1 MTALLNSTLCY
12 LERDGQ
18 YLMLHRVKKQH
29 DLNQGKWIGVG
40 GKFLEGESPVQ
51 CLLREVL
58 EETGFSLT
66 SFRFRGLVT
75 FVSDEAPAE
84 YMFLFTAD
92 AWSGELHDCSEG
104 VLQWIDKDR
113 VPELNLWEGDRIFLQ
128 YLHENRPFFFLTLRY
143 HGDQLIEASLENAP

>member
-1 MTALLNSTLCY
+1 MTDLLNSTLCY

-58 EETGFSLT
+58 EETGLSLT
-66 SFRFRGLVT
+66 GFRFRGLVT

-104 VLQWIDKDR
+104 VLQWVDKDR